1 MTAASSFL
9 RNFNCIFIDVGH
21 AFVNDP
27 GLPWLRYTVMTFQD
41 GLVLLFDVCPRYI
54 TPGVIHGRRTR
65 GDNLTTC
72 RVYSPSRPE
81 IELDLSPFH
90 PLEQH
95 SRMSM
100 DDNVVM
106 WLHVL
111 VSYIPYAKY
120 DVKCVA
126 VCVMRCHCV
135 RYIALLSVH
144 PDSCALDLI
153 LPAGSGYGL
162 EDSGYESH
170 DYLIFDT
177 SFGIRNNHPCHN
189 TPGAV
194 ILTTSSSPPTRP
206 SLPLASPQPWWS
218 QPLGR
223 CSGKTV
229 IVTGANTG
237 LGKEAVRHFVGLGA
251 AKVII
256 ACRSTSKG
264 EDAKRDIETSTK
276 RTGVIEVWELDLADY
291 ASVQAFAKRVQGLER
306 VDAVLENAGISTTQY
321 KFVGGNE
328 STITFKE
335 GQQPQIFDYL
345 NDEKT
350 ADMSNRYLV
359 SKLLEVF
366 ACRQITQEH
375 SVEQLGCILDFVN
388 PGWCH
393 SELMREMDS
402 AAIDFVKRVMCR
414 TTDEGSRTL
423 VDAAVSHG
431 PEVHGKY
438 LSNQRVTPVAP
449 LVTRKGGAELQKR
462 VWDELAQKLEQIQP
476 GVLQNLVG

>member
-1 MTAASSFL
+1 MVVTAIGSMFYNQFF
-9 RNFNCIFIDVGH
+9 R
-21 AFVNDP
+21 
-27 GLPWLRYTVMTFQD
+27 
-41 GLVLLFDVCPRYI
+41 
-54 TPGVIHGRRTR
+54 TPVIPKT
-65 GDNLTTC
+65 D
-72 RVYSPSRPE
+72 
-81 IELDLSPFH
+81 
-90 PLEQH
+90 
-95 SRMSM
+95 
-100 DDNVVM
+100 
-106 WLHVL
+106 
-111 VSYIPYAKY
+111 
-120 DVKCVA
+120 
-126 VCVMRCHCV
+126 
-135 RYIALLSVH
+135 
-144 PDSCALDLI
+144 
-153 LPAGSGYGL
+153 
-162 EDSGYESH
+162 
-170 DYLIFDT
+170 
-177 SFGIRNNHPCHN
+177 
-189 TPGAV
+189 
-194 ILTTSSSPPTRP
+194 
-206 SLPLASPQPWWS
+206 
-218 QPLGR
+218 

-328 STITFKE
+328 STITVNVVSTFLLALLIIPKLRADGRKFGFTPVLTIVSSEVHEFTPFKE